1 MFFYVIS
8 RPYNYLTE
16 NRILMKSNK
25 SIVVFSIVLAL
36 ASLFQLSF
44 TFQAKSFEKEALEFA
59 KRNPPE
65 MERTNKKLTVD
76 ISTV

>member
-25 SIVVFSIVLAL
+25 SLVVFSIVLAL

-44 TFQAKSFEKEALEFA
+44 TFQAKSFEKEARQFRQQGLLQLPWDGVLHVL
-59 KRNPPE
+59 R
-65 MERTNKKLTVD
+65 M
-76 ISTV
+76 